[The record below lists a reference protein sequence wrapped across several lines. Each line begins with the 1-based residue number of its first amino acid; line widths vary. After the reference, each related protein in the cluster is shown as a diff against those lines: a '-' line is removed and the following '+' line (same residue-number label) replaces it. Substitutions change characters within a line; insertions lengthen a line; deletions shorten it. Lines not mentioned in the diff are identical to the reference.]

1 MEESIFLGIELAK
14 VIEKGDIYALNGEL
28 GSGKTTLIKGVLEG
42 LEFKGEVTSPTFTL
56 VNEYNSNPLVINIDC
71 YREQDL
77 NRWQSIGI
85 QEYFE
90 SGCIVFIEWAEFI
103 KPLLPNRVI
112 PVSFLHIA
120 ENRRKINIF

>member
-1 MEESIFLGIELAK
+1 MNIIQSVLSHSVPNSVALMILSHDLVLA
-14 VIEKGDIYALNGEL
+14 
-28 GSGKTTLIKGVLEG
+28 TLL
-42 LEFKGEVTSPTFTL
+42 PCRL
-56 VNEYNSNPLVINIDC
+56 VNEYNSNPLVIHIDC